1 MTAAALAA
9 ALAVLAQAA
18 TPAPPAAPDAR
29 TFHGAPVAADEAA
42 GLAHLRA
49 AERAAAAPAPD
60 RTAAAAAELD
70 AALAALPRDT
80 PLRWATQCLR
90 ASAGVGD
97 EQAAGDECLRHYPD
111 QPGVLMRRAL
121 AAFVTGESGT
131 GATLVATVLRRHPEI
146 GERLEPAT
154 TDGWLRQLDYDR
166 LAGERAALVAA
177 LAGSRFG
184 ADDPGARSAV
194 LREAALDRLAT
205 DDATGARTLA
215 DQVLDPADLLQMLV
229 DRRYAALWPAV
240 AAAAG
245 PGLEGARERFV
256 ATARAAYEA
265 RPDAGR
271 RRMLAG
277 VLERT
282 GHADEALAALRAT
295 LAEPAGPGRDDWYHA
310 SAAVRVP
317 HLLARAGGGDADALL
332 APMRAEL
339 AGGTVADHPE
349 LGNVVPNLAL
359 AQIALGRPA
368 DALATLDRYPLGTV
382 ESPAAGA
389 FVLAIR
395 ACALHRLGREAEA
408 GPLLVEVA
416 GAFASNAEANTIA
429 TNCAGDA
436 DARARA
442 WIARVRDP
450 GQRAVA
456 LVAMARARQPVD
468 PTADPLDP
476 GRDALRPVAARRDV
490 AAAFA
495 AFGRAPGP
503 GYAAAL
509 GQWRARR

>member
-1 MTAAALAA
+1 MTALALAA
-9 ALAVLAQAA
+9 ALAMLAQAA
-18 TPAPPAAPDAR
+18 TPAPPAATDAR

-60 RTAAAAAELD
+60 GAALAAELD

-97 EQAAGDECLRHYPD
+97 AQAAGDECLRHYPD
-111 QPGVLMRRAL
+111 QRGVLMRRAL
-121 AAFVTGESGT
+121 AAFDAGEPGT
-131 GATLVATVLRRHPEI
+131 GATLVANALRGHPEI
-146 GERLEPAT
+146 AERLEPST
-154 TDGWLRQLDYDR
+154 TDGWLRQLDYAG
-166 LAGERAALVAA
+166 LAGERSVLVAA
-177 LAGSRFG
+177 LAQSRFG
-184 ADDPGARSAV
+184 ASDPGARSTM
-194 LREAALDRLAT
+194 LREAALDRLARG
-205 DDATGARTLA
+205 DATGAQALA
-215 DQVLDPADLLQMLV
+215 DQVIDPGDLLDMLV

-240 AAAAG
+240 AASAG

-265 RPDAGR
+265 HPDAGR

-277 VLERT
+277 ILDRT
-282 GHADEALAALRAT
+282 GHADEAIALLRAT
-295 LAEPAGPGRDDWYHA
+295 LAEPAGPGRDDWYRA
-310 SAAVRVP
+310 AAAVRLP
-317 HLLARAGGGDADALL
+317 HLLARAGGSDADALL

-339 AGGTVADHPE
+339 AGGGAVADHPE

-368 DALATLDRYPLGTV
+368 DGLATLDRYPLGQV

-395 ACALHRLGREAEA
+395 ACALHRLGRDAEA
-408 GPLLVEVA
+408 APLLAQVA
-416 GAFASNAEANTIA
+416 GAFAGNAQANMIA
-429 TNCAGDA
+429 VDCTGDA

-442 WIARVRDP
+442 WIARVGDP
-450 GQRAVA
+450 RLRGSA
-456 LVAMARARQPVD
+456 LEAMARARLPVD
-468 PTADPLDP
+468 PTADPLDVAP
-476 GRDALRPVAARRDV
+476 EPLRAVARRADV

-495 AFGRAPGP
+495 TFGRSPGP

-509 GQWRARR
+509 GQWRGSR